1 MAVNVYNWSSNFNTR
16 CEGCKVCNAA
26 AIAIVYYTVLGLV
39 KDKETVVWW
48 VHGVGGGGKV

>member
-1 MAVNVYNWSSNFNTR
+1 MGVKFVLLVHS
-16 CEGCKVCNAA
+16 
-26 AIAIVYYTVLGLV
+26 LGLV